1 MAEAVGGIRQK
12 LSRAAEM
19 AKGVQRLH
27 ASGIVDLGNLGVT
40 LQTVKNSRIYGPQG
54 DDGDP
59 GRAQIPV
66 TACDCR

>member
-27 ASGIVDLGNLGVT
+27 ASGIVDVGNLGVT
-40 LQTVKNSRIYGPQG
+40 L
-54 DDGDP
+54 
-59 GRAQIPV
+59 
-66 TACDCR
+66 